1 MKRRMVTEEPVFLL
15 VSIYDEVLG
24 KFLPKKGVIFH
35 LSVFFFKLGYFLG
48 GFSHIM
54 ISLCY

>member
-1 MKRRMVTEEPVFLL
+1 MKRRMVTEERVFLL

-35 LSVFFFKLGYFLG
+35 LPVFFIKLGYFLG
-48 GFSHIM
+48 GLVI
-54 ISLCY
+54 L

>member
-1 MKRRMVTEEPVFLL
+1 MKRRMVTEESVFLL

-35 LSVFFFKLGYFLG
+35 LPVFFLNLDIF
-48 GFSHIM
+48 
-54 ISLCY
+54 